1 MINITLNVRGMKP
14 RTYRADIRMRESLDA
29 FELADRWDR
38 AQGVY
43 PQELVDDVLQF
54 IVRCFGRQFAVE
66 DLLDGYEGS
75 FYALAPN
82 FLRAVVG
89 YVAEQVADF
98 PPKAATTKAK
108 ARG

>member
-1 MINITLNVRGMKP
+1 MINITLHVRGMKA
-14 RTYRADIRMRESLDA
+14 TAYAADIRMRESLDA
-29 FELADRWDR
+29 FALADAWDK

-43 PQELVDDVLQF
+43 SEALVDDVLRF

-82 FLRAVVG
+82 FLRAVIG
-89 YVAEQVADF
+89 YVAEQMTDF